1 MAHKMLQYLQ
11 IIYYYV
17 KSKIW
22 KSGDLKSKRN
32 IFLIFVF
39 LYSAW
44 AFLKENGLWF
54 KKSIKGKHIF
64 LTGAGQGLGRLLAIR
79 LAKKGAKLTITDI
92 NDTTLQ
98 QTKRMVIT

>member
-1 MAHKMLQYLQ
+1 MAHKALQYLELMYLY
-11 IIYYYV
+11 I

-22 KSGDLKSKRN
+22 KSGGLKSKRN

-39 LYSAW
+39 LYSFW
-44 AFLKENGLWF
+44 AFLREHGLWL
-54 KKSIKGKHIF
+54 KKSIKGKHVF

-79 LAKKGAKLTITDI
+79 LAKKGARLTLTDI

-98 QTKRMVIT
+98 